1 MKMNS
6 FAYGIAPAILF
17 TGMAL
22 VSCQKNLDVK
32 SAQSA
37 TSDDLQKVTRVAT
50 AESFM
55 NVSDAGQ
62 FAFAIN
68 PQYASTDK
76 ALVGSCPP
84 ITTYSPSAE
93 VYPHTVT
100 VDWGTGCTTGSLT
113 RSGKWITYVT
123 GDMSQ
128 LGSSSETTYDN
139 FYENGVKLEGQ
150 VRVAHNRETG
160 FAYGVYRITFKNR
173 KLTQTNGDYIIYGG
187 YRRIVKRDN
196 NPVYPGFPNGGFK
209 VTGTV
214 TGNEMKA
221 GVPYQWVATI
231 DVANPLIYNFCDF
244 IVKGNTEVTFTNQST
259 WLVNYGTDARICD
272 DQAELT
278 VDGVTT
284 TVTLP
289 LEY

>member
-1 MKMNS
+1 MNS
-6 FAYGIAPAILF
+6 IVSGIAPAILF
-17 TGMAL
+17 TGMAFI
-22 VSCQKNLDVK
+22 SCQK
-32 SAQSA
+32 SADLKPVQSA
-37 TSDDLQKVTRVAT
+37 ASADLQKITSVAT

-55 NVSDAGQ
+55 NVADAGQ

-68 PQYASTDK
+68 PQYATTDK

-84 ITTYSPSAE
+84 ITTYNPSAD
-93 VYPHTVT
+93 VYPHTTT
-100 VDWGTGCTTGSLT
+100 VDWGTGCTSGTVT

-128 LGSSSETTYDN
+128 IGSSSETTYDN
-139 FYENGVKLEGQ
+139 FYLNGVKLEGT
-150 VRVAHNRETG
+150 VRIAHNNDNEFT
-160 FAYGVYRITFKNR
+160 YGVYRITFKNR
-173 KLTQTNGDYIIYGG
+173 KVIQPNGDYIIYGG
-187 YRRIVKRDN
+187 HRRIVKRDN
-196 NPVYPGFPNGGFK
+196 NPVYPGFPDGGFK
-209 VTGTV
+209 VTGTI
-214 TGNEMKA
+214 TGNEVKA